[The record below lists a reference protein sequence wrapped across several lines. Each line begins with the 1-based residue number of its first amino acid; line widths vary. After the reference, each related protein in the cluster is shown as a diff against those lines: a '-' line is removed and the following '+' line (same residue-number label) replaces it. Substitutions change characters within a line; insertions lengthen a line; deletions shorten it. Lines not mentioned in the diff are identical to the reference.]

1 MKKMSQNFH
10 IFLRSGPRG
19 LSPPPLTVSLAVK
32 YLFFYDSPNNQIEI
46 FVPINVPIQQGS
58 KMTSIISAFLHSFV
72 EGMFAIRAAI
82 VFALVCIH
90 FYKKMSQH
98 HCQTGRTT
106 SLCELI
112 CNYTLS
118 NAETVDLICKHV
130 KGALHKWCLYFCD
143 VSRPESWLKVL
154 VNLGNIV
161 ILSFSVKL
169 PRPLCW
175 WRHFWTA
182 LNRKIHSDDKI
193 ARGHD
198 CRVVP
203 WFLRQFQIAT
213 YQVNWKNANA
223 QGKIHYRKVGD
234 KYWVLFEMRKGFY
247 QDCPKW
253 SWRVEMVEMVYL
265 IQGQSFL
272 CNLTCRLLTLLLSPL
287 DLWIYGI
294 RLTGSEL

>member
-1 MKKMSQNFH
+1 MSIKESNFNEKNESKFSH
-10 IFLRSGPRG
+10 FLTVRAEGAVPS
-19 LSPPPLTVSLAVK
+19 PLTVSLAVK

-130 KGALHKWCLYFCD
+130 KGALHK
-143 VSRPESWLKVL
+143 
-154 VNLGNIV
+154 
-161 ILSFSVKL
+161 
-169 PRPLCW
+169 
-175 WRHFWTA
+175 
-182 LNRKIHSDDKI
+182 
-193 ARGHD
+193 
-198 CRVVP
+198 
-203 WFLRQFQIAT
+203 
-213 YQVNWKNANA
+213 
-223 QGKIHYRKVGD
+223 
-234 KYWVLFEMRKGFY
+234 
-247 QDCPKW
+247 
-253 SWRVEMVEMVYL
+253 
-265 IQGQSFL
+265 
-272 CNLTCRLLTLLLSPL
+272 
-287 DLWIYGI
+287 
-294 RLTGSEL
+294 